1 MRNGRER
8 WMDGP
13 QTHGYRKTVNQ
24 VPGGSIKHYH
34 REREG
39 PSPRA
44 AITPP
49 PPFSTPHTLPSP
61 PNPHFR
67 KLTHSTQEQ
76 ENAEPHGGLPPGSA
90 RKDGV
95 SELILPC
102 ALTPALFSLSPASP
116 TPPGHSFMASA
127 SHLFARS
134 SMVYHLFS
142 LSRCL
147 SLSLLSPG
155 SPTFQPFHLL
165 ATLRVTSTVHLSH
178 MMPHL
183 IPLCQLLGFPWGGGV
198 EEDKEDR
205 VGHGSNPAETLCS

>member
-1 MRNGRER
+1 
-8 WMDGP
+8 MDGP

-90 RKDGV
+90 RKEGYLSSSSPV
-95 SELILPC
+95 PSPLPSFLC
-102 ALTPALFSLSPASP
+102 PLPPPLPQAIPSWFPPLTCL
-116 TPPGHSFMASA
+116 PGLQWFITCSA
-127 SHLFARS
+127 
-134 SMVYHLFS
+134 
-142 LSRCL
+142 CL
-147 SLSLLSPG
+147 AVSLSLLSPG

-165 ATLRVTSTVHLSH
+165 ATLRVTSPTVHLSH

>member
-1 MRNGRER
+1 
-8 WMDGP
+8 MDGP

-116 TPPGHSFMASA
+116 TPPGHSFMVST

-147 SLSLLSPG
+147 SLSVISRFTYLPALSSAGHLESHFYCP
-155 SPTFQPFHLL
+155 PVTHDAPPDPFVS
-165 ATLRVTSTVHLSH
+165 APWISV
-178 MMPHL
+178 
-183 IPLCQLLGFPWGGGV
+183 GWWGGRGQG
-198 EEDKEDR
+198 R
-205 VGHGSNPAETLCS
+205 QGGAWL